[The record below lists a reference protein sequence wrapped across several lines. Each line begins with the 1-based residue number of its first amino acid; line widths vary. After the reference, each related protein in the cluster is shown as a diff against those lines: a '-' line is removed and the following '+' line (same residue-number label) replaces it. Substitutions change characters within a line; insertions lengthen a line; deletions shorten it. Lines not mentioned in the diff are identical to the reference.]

1 MSEHKWFK
9 RSLNITVTAVGVAMV
24 IYHLVYSQ
32 TYLQGVSGHQI
43 FHLGFALILV
53 FLMSIQ
59 NSFKH
64 YPLKLA
70 AVLLSAGC
78 FIYLRI
84 SYERLELYGMYQAT
98 NLDLAAGIVLIL
110 LCLEA
115 TRQRFGLV
123 LPALALLCIAYTF
136 FGHYLPGPLKTLPMN
151 WDVIVERL
159 SIGFSETGIFGPIL
173 RVSAI
178 FMFLFM
184 LFAALVEVC
193 GATEFF
199 NQLGKLIARR
209 FKAGPALAAVLTSG
223 LMGSVTGQAGANV
236 TITGSYTIPAMKQVG
251 YKPYQAGAIE
261 AAASTGGPII
271 PPVMGVAAFL
281 ITAITGISY
290 TKIIAV
296 AAVPAL
302 FYILSCAL
310 YVQFQA
316 AKMNIVPRVEEV
328 NYRELIF
335 RSPLFLGSLLI
346 IITLFVIGKTALYV
360 SFWACITIIFLSF
373 LRKLTRPSLR
383 ELMNGFVRGAS
394 LGSSIAV
401 TCATLGIIVATITG
415 TGLGIKLP
423 VAVGNLCGQNL
434 LPLLLM
440 TAVVAI
446 ILGIGLPASAS
457 YLVVAI
463 VLAPLLIKLGV
474 ELLPAHLFAFYFANF
489 SYLTP
494 PVAIAALFGAQLAG
508 ASYMRT
514 SIESAKVGVAGFVLP
529 FMIIWSPAFLGD
541 YSNPLTSVVELLAC
555 ILVFIGLQAGFV
567 GYLLTKLNAGERVL
581 MLAGPV
587 LLMTYL
593 YTRDISWIIVGS
605 GLLAVGFVCQII
617 KKRRP

>member
-1 MSEHKWFK
+1 
-9 RSLNITVTAVGVAMV
+9 MV